1 MSELVQLL
9 ADAVKAQS
17 HDHVVALL
25 LSGGIDSTSVGI
37 ALRKAGR
44 TIRAY
49 TYRLRGYPSD
59 DLDKAVA
66 IARHFG

>member
-17 HDHVVALL
+17 HDDVVALL
-25 LSGGIDSTSVGI
+25 LSGGIDSTVGI